1 MSIFSPMMMF
11 FIVFPFLSAIVFGI
25 FGTLIFKKHSLWSM
39 PLTVFLIL
47 LLFIYTA
54 GSGDSQLISWL
65 IIFPLITFICGA
77 ITWLIYK
84 LIPE

>member
-47 LLFIYTA
+47 LLFMYTA

-65 IIFPLITFICGA
+65 ISFPLLHLSAGR
-77 ITWLIYK
+77 L
-84 LIPE
+84 LG